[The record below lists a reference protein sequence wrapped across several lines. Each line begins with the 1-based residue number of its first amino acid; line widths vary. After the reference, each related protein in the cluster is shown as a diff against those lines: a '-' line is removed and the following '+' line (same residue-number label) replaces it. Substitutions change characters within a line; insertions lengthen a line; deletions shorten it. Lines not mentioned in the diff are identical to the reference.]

1 MTAQNAEVNQE
12 TVSLA
17 IQKTQTK
24 LNQHKKVKEELSQQ
38 IGILSSIIEKAG
50 IQIYSITY
58 EVDNYDDDNYE
69 TEVGLNLYKLIKKL
83 YYHNVGSYDLPPVV
97 LQKLTGYEHYDWL
110 KTGYCVCTGSNECLH
125 KDPAPKTSK
134 YTVTK
139 DDDLVTR
146 NTKTEA
152 LLKKYARNSGAFNF
166 GSDVVTKSNI
176 EEVMRLLDE

>member
-1 MTAQNAEVNQE
+1 MTAQKTQNAEVNQE
-12 TVSLA
+12 TIRLA

-24 LNQHKKVKEELSQQ
+24 MNQHKKVKKELSQQ

-83 YYHNVGSYDLPPVV
+83 YYHNVGSYDLPPMV

-125 KDPAPKTSK
+125 KDPAPKASK

-146 NTKTEA
+146 
-152 LLKKYARNSGAFNF
+152 KYKGRSSTQEICQKQWRF
-166 GSDVVTKSNI
+166 
-176 EEVMRLLDE
+176 